1 MASKESTR
9 KWSVRMEIV
18 GILSN
23 DAKEC
28 SQNTVCSINRYS
40 NAGNAK
46 KVRAIGLVIPWT
58 ESSVGNK

>member
-1 MASKESTR
+1 
-9 KWSVRMEIV
+9 MEIV

-40 NAGNAK
+40 NAGNEK
-46 KVRAIGLVIPWT
+46 KVRALGLVIPWT